1 MCVQLWGLLLFGFLF
16 LRMRMSDKTLN
27 RQNKTLSNR
36 LIRVWARHEGT
47 DLLSSLCMS
56 LPYHHMVRKERWW
69 IQNTH
74 DNRGFGKSLGMLWW
88 ILHPP
93 HTNTHTH
100 TSITSLTN
108 ITHHPVLFSTSECAV
123 AMVTEW
129 RTLCLAFSL
138 FSFSLYIPRS
148 SRICMGDVTI

>member
-93 HTNTHTH
+93 TQTHIHTLASPHSPTSHTILFC
-100 TSITSLTN
+100 SRLQNALLPWWRNGARSVLLSLY
-108 ITHHPVLFSTSECAV
+108 
-123 AMVTEW
+123 
-129 RTLCLAFSL
+129 SL
-138 FSFSLYIPRS
+138 FLYISLVLPA
-148 SRICMGDVTI
+148 DVLAT